1 MARGKQEPMPPSF
14 RYALGVDI
22 GGTFTDVVLIT
33 EAGEVKIA
41 KGLSTPGAFERGIA
55 EILEHLL
62 EHEALD
68 PAGCSAFVHGTTVAT
83 NAIIERKGAR
93 TGLITTRG
101 FRDVLELRRIRIP
114 KLYDLTW
121 QKPQPLVERY
131 LRLEVDE
138 RMTWRGEVHTPLDT
152 ESVVRAVTELKRLG
166 VESIAVCLLNSYA
179 NPAHERAV
187 RDVIRKI
194 APEMEIT
201 ISSDVLAEMREYE
214 RTSTTVINA
223 YLMPVVRRYVG
234 ALDRMLTGHGF
245 RVPLLLMQS
254 NGGAMTAELGCE
266 QPMHI
271 IESGPAAGV
280 VAAHKLTRSLG
291 VDNAVTLDIG
301 GTTAKASLIEKGEL
315 TYADEYDVGGG
326 FSRGGQ
332 LQRGGGYV
340 LRAPTLDISEI
351 GAGGGSIVWIDGGGA
366 LQVGP
371 KSAGADPGPVCYGR
385 GGSEPTLTDA
395 CLTLGYLGE
404 DGLAGGAVRL
414 DRKAAEAALRD
425 KIAAPLKLPLMDLA
439 YGVVRIAVSNMT
451 RAIRSVS
458 TERGKD
464 PRDFDLV
471 AFGGNGGLFSA
482 AVARELSL
490 KTVVIP
496 PAAGIFSAFGLL
508 YSNLEHHFTQTMLG
522 KVEELDPALVGARWT
537 HLEEEA
543 LGILGR
549 EGFAPDRCRLQR
561 FGAFRYFGQTHE
573 LSIAWP
579 AGPVDRAAL
588 ARMVSLFEDAHH
600 RTYGHRGHDN
610 IVELVNLHLVANG
623 VPDKPRVPEA
633 LEFPKDAALATR
645 ERQVW
650 FGPDLGAHATR
661 IVSRAE
667 LPREPVRGP
676 LIVAEFDTTIVVPP
690 DFQVMRDAFFNVV
703 LTRVGAASAAGA
715 RSAGAGAVAAV
726 V

>member
-1 MARGKQEPMPPSF
+1 MSSSSH
-14 RYALGVDI
+14 YALGVDI

-33 EAGEVKIA
+33 NSGQVKIA

-55 EILEHLL
+55 QILEHLL
-62 EHEALD
+62 RHEALK
-68 PAGCSAFVHGTTVAT
+68 PAACTAFVHGTTVAT

-93 TGLITTRG
+93 TGLITTKG

-131 LRLEVDE
+131 LRLEVVE
-138 RMTWRGEVHTPLDT
+138 RMTWRGEVHTPLD
-152 ESVVRAVTELKRLG
+152 EDSVVRAVSELKRLA
-166 VESIAVCLLNSYA
+166 VESVAICLLNSYA

-187 RDVIRKI
+187 RDIIRRV
-194 APEMEIT
+194 APDLQVT

-223 YLMPVVRRYVG
+223 YLMPVVRRYVE
-234 ALDRMLTGHGF
+234 ALSNALRRQGF
-245 RVPLLLMQS
+245 QVPLLLMQS

-280 VAAHKLTRSLG
+280 IAAHKLAPRLG
-291 VDNAVTLDIG
+291 IDNAVTLDIG

-315 TYADEYDVGGG
+315 SYAEEYDVGGG

-351 GAGGGSIVWIDGGGA
+351 GAGGGSIVWIDRGGA

-371 KSAGADPGPVCYGR
+371 KSSGADPGPVCYGR
-385 GGSEPTLTDA
+385 GGTEPTLTDA
-395 CLTLGYLGE
+395 CLALGYLGE

-414 DRKAAEAALRD
+414 DRKAAEAALQQ
-425 KIAAPLKLPLMDLA
+425 KVATPLGLPVVDLA
-439 YGVVRIAVSNMT
+439 HGVVRIAVSNMT

-464 PRDFDLV
+464 PRDFDLI

-490 KTVVIP
+490 KKIIIP

-522 KVEELDPALVGARWT
+522 RIDDLDPALVKARWM

-543 LGILGR
+543 IGILGR
-549 EGFAPDRCRLQR
+549 EGFGPDQCRLQR

-573 LSIAWP
+573 LSIPWP
-579 AGPVDRAAL
+579 ADAMDGAGL
-588 ARMVSLFEDAHH
+588 ARMATLFEDAHH

-623 VPDKPRVPEA
+623 ITKQPRVAER
-633 LEFPKDAALATR
+633 LEFPKDIEIAAR
-645 ERQVW
+645 ERVVW
-650 FGPDLGAHATR
+650 FGPELGSHATR
-661 IVSRAE
+661 IVSRTA
-667 LPREPVRGP
+667 LPAKSVPGP
-676 LIVAEFDTTIVVPP
+676 LIVSEFDTTIVVPP
-690 DFQVMRDAFFNVV
+690 DFQVMRDGGFNVIMTQIAQLV
-703 LTRVGAASAAGA
+703 RHDQSAASAVPAMT
-715 RSAGAGAVAAV
+715 
-726 V
+726 

>member
-1 MARGKQEPMPPSF
+1 METPS
-14 RYALGVDI
+14 RYSLGVDI

-33 EAGEVKIA
+33 DRGAVKIA
-41 KGLSTPGAFERGIA
+41 KGLSTPGAFDRGISD
-55 EILEHLL
+55 ILQDLL
-62 EHEALD
+62 RKEGLGAAD
-68 PAGCSAFVHGTTVAT
+68 CSAFVHGTTVAT

-93 TGLITTRG
+93 TGLITTQG

-131 LRLEVDE
+131 LRLEVTE
-138 RMTWRGEVHTPLDT
+138 RMDFRGEVHTPLD
-152 ESVVRAVTELKRLG
+152 EPSVVRAVAELQRLG
-166 VESIAVCLLNSYA
+166 VESVAVCLLNSYA

-187 RDVIRKI
+187 RDIIRRE
-194 APEMEIT
+194 APSLEIT

-234 ALDRMLTGHGF
+234 SLDRTLRQQGF

-280 VAAHKLTRSLG
+280 VASHKLAKRIG

-315 TYADEYDVGGG
+315 TYSDEYDVGGG

-332 LQRGGGYV
+332 LARGGGYV

-351 GAGGGSIVWIDGGGA
+351 GAGGGSIVWIDSGGA

-371 KSAGADPGPVCYGR
+371 KSAGASPGPVCYGR
-385 GGSEPTLTDA
+385 GGTEPTLTDA
-395 CLTLGYLGE
+395 CLVLGYLGA
-404 DGLAGGAVRL
+404 DGLAGGAVQL
-414 DRKAAEAALRD
+414 DRKAAEAALKQ
-425 KIAAPLKLPLMDLA
+425 KIADPLKLEVMELA
-439 YGVVRIAVSNMT
+439 FGVLRIAVSNMT

-464 PRDFDLV
+464 PRDFDLI

-490 KTVVIP
+490 KKIIIP

-522 KVEELDPALVGARWT
+522 KIHDIDPALAAARWA

-543 LGILGR
+543 IAILGR

-561 FGAFRYFGQTHE
+561 FGALRYFGQTHE
-573 LSIAWP
+573 LSIPWP
-579 AGPVDRAAL
+579 AGPVDRGVLQRLAA
-588 ARMVSLFEDAHH
+588 AFEDSHH
-600 RTYGHRGHDN
+600 KTYGHRGHDN

-623 VPDKPRVPEA
+623 VSDKPRVPDT
-633 LEFPKDAALATR
+633 LEFPK
-645 ERQVW
+645 ERGASGEERMVW
-650 FGPDLGAHATR
+650 FGPELGSHKTKV
-661 IVSRAE
+661 VSRAA
-667 LPREPVRGP
+667 VGTSMMQGP
-676 LIVAEFDTTIVVPP
+676 LIVSEFDTTIVVPP
-690 DFQVMRDAFFNVV
+690 DFQVMRDQWFNVIMAQA
-703 LTRVGAASAAGA
+703 GSAAASSNQKASRKAT
-715 RSAGAGAVAAV
+715 V
-726 V
+726 

>member
-1 MARGKQEPMPPSF
+1 MPTSF
-14 RYALGVDI
+14 RFAVGVDI
-22 GGTFTDVVLIT
+22 GGTFTDVVLVT
-33 EAGEVKIA
+33 DTGQVKIA
-41 KGLSTPGAFERGIA
+41 KGLSTPGAFDRGIA
-55 EILEHLL
+55 DILDDLL
-62 EHEALD
+62 RHETLD
-68 PAGCSAFVHGTTVAT
+68 AGVCNAFVHGTTVAT
-83 NAIIERKGAR
+83 NAIIERTGAR

-131 LRLEVDE
+131 LRLEVVE
-138 RMTWRGEVHTPLDT
+138 RMNFRGEVHTPLDKDT
-152 ESVVRAVTELKRLG
+152 VVSAARELKRLG
-166 VESIAVCLLNSYA
+166 VESIAVCLINSYA

-187 RDVIRKI
+187 REIIHAI
-194 APEMEIT
+194 APEIAVT

-214 RTSTTVINA
+214 RTSTSVINA

-234 ALDRMLTGHGF
+234 ALDRTLRQRGF

-280 VAAHKLTRSLG
+280 VAAHKLAGRLG
-291 VDNAVTLDIG
+291 IDNAVTLDIG

-332 LQRGGGYV
+332 LARGGGYV

-351 GAGGGSIVWIDGGGA
+351 GAGGGSIVWIDSGGA
-366 LQVGP
+366 IQVGP
-371 KSAGADPGPVCYGR
+371 KSAGAEPGPVCYGR
-385 GGSEPTLTDA
+385 GGTEPTLTDA
-395 CLTLGYLGE
+395 CLALGYLGE
-404 DGLAGGAVRL
+404 EGLAGGTVPLERQ
-414 DRKAAEAALRD
+414 AAETTLRD
-425 KIAAPLKLPLMDLA
+425 KIAIPLRLPLMDLA
-439 YGVVRIAVSNMT
+439 YGVVRVAVSNMT

-471 AFGGNGGLFSA
+471 AFGGNGGLFAA

-490 KTVVIP
+490 KKVIIP

-522 KVEELDPALVGARWT
+522 KVDELDPELVNARWA
-537 HLEEEA
+537 HLEEEG

-549 EGFAPDRCRLQR
+549 EGFGVDRCRLQR

-573 LSIAWP
+573 LSIPWP
-579 AGPVDRAAL
+579 AGTVDRARL
-588 ARMVSLFEDAHH
+588 AGMRTLFEDAHH

-610 IVELVNLHLVANG
+610 IIELVNLHLVANG
-623 VPDKPRVPEA
+623 ITDKPRVPDM
-633 LEFPKDAALATR
+633 LEFPEDVGPVAD
-645 ERQVW
+645 ERRVW
-650 FGPDLGAHATR
+650 FGEELGSHAVR
-661 IVSRAE
+661 IVSRAA
-667 LPREPVRGP
+667 LPATQVRGP
-676 LIVAEFDTTIVVPP
+676 LIVGEFDTTIVVPP
-690 DFQVMRDAFFNVV
+690 DFQVMRDPFFNVV
-703 LTRVGAASAAGA
+703 LTRMDTPGTAIDRGT
-715 RSAGAGAVAAV
+715 GAVAAAV
-726 V
+726 

>member
-1 MARGKQEPMPPSF
+1 MNAMATSF
-14 RYALGVDI
+14 RYVLGVDI
-22 GGTFTDVVLIT
+22 GGTFTDVVLIADT
-33 EAGEVKIA
+33 GQVKIA
-41 KGLSTPGAFERGIA
+41 KGLSTPGAFDRGIA
-55 EILEHLL
+55 DILDNLL
-62 EHEALD
+62 RREDLQ
-68 PAGCSAFVHGTTVAT
+68 PAACNAFVHGTTVAT
-83 NAIIERKGAR
+83 NAIIERTGAR
-93 TGLITTRG
+93 TGLITTKG

-131 LRLEVDE
+131 LRLEVVE
-138 RMTWRGEVHTPLDT
+138 RMNHRGEVHTPLDAD
-152 ESVVRAVTELKRLG
+152 SVERAVRELQHLG

-179 NPAHERAV
+179 NPAHELAV
-187 RDVIRKI
+187 REVIRRV
-194 APEMEIT
+194 APEIEVT
-201 ISSDVLAEMREYE
+201 VSSDVLAEMREYE

-234 ALDRMLTGHGF
+234 ALDRTLRQRGF

-266 QPMHI
+266 QPMHV

-280 VAAHKLTRSLG
+280 VAAHKLVKRLG
-291 VDNAVTLDIG
+291 IDNAVTLDIG
-301 GTTAKASLIEKGEL
+301 GTTAKASLVEKGKL

-340 LRAPTLDISEI
+340 LRSPTLDISEI

-366 LQVGP
+366 MQVGP
-371 KSAGADPGPVCYGR
+371 KSAGAEPGPVCYGR
-385 GGSEPTLTDA
+385 GGTEPTLTDA
-395 CLTLGYLGE
+395 CLVLGYLGE
-404 DGLAGGAVRL
+404 EGLAGGAVAL
-414 DRKAAEAALRD
+414 DRQAAETALHR

-439 YGVVRIAVSNMT
+439 YGVLRVAVSNMT

-471 AFGGNGGLFSA
+471 AFGGNGGLFAA

-490 KTVVIP
+490 RKIIIP

-522 KVEELDPALVGARWT
+522 KVDELDPAVVNSRWA
-537 HLEEEA
+537 HLEAEG
-543 LGILGR
+543 LGILAR

-561 FGAFRYFGQTHE
+561 FGALRYFGQTHE

-579 AGPVDRAAL
+579 AGPVDRAVLGHMAT
-588 ARMVSLFEDAHH
+588 LFEDSHH
-600 RTYGHRGHDN
+600 KTYGHRGHDN
-610 IVELVNLHLVANG
+610 IVELVNLHLVVNG
-623 VPDKPRVPEA
+623 VTDEPRVPDG
-633 LEFPKDAALATR
+633 LEFPEGVDPVAR
-645 ERQVW
+645 EREVW
-650 FGPDLGAHATR
+650 FGPGLGSHATR
-661 IVSRAE
+661 IVSRAA
-667 LPREPVRGP
+667 LPGTLVRGP
-676 LIVAEFDTTIVVPP
+676 LIVGEFDTTIVVPP
-690 DFQVMRDAFFNVV
+690 DFQVMRDQFFNVV
-703 LTRVGAASAAGA
+703 LTRMAATGASADGSIGAAAAM
-715 RSAGAGAVAAV
+715 V
-726 V
+726 

>member
-1 MARGKQEPMPPSF
+1 MSF
-14 RYALGVDI
+14 RYSLGVDI

-33 EAGEVKIA
+33 ERGQVKIA
-41 KGLSTPGAFERGIA
+41 KGLSTPDAFDRGIA
-55 EILEHLL
+55 DILRDLL
-62 EHEALD
+62 DREGLV
-68 PAGCSAFVHGTTVAT
+68 PADCAAFVHGTTVAT

-93 TGLITTRG
+93 TGLITTKG

-131 LRLEVDE
+131 LRMEVTE
-138 RMTWRGEVHTPLDT
+138 RMTYRGEVHTSLDD
-152 ESVVRAVTELKRLG
+152 ESVLRAVAELRRFG
-166 VESIAVCLLNSYA
+166 VESVAVCLLNSYA
-179 NPAHERAV
+179 NPTHERAV
-187 RDVIRKI
+187 RDIIRRETPHI
-194 APEMEIT
+194 EIT

-214 RTSTTVINA
+214 RTSTSVINA

-234 ALDRMLTGHGF
+234 SLDRTLRQRGF
-245 RVPLLLMQS
+245 RAPLLLMQS
-254 NGGAMTAELGCE
+254 NGGAMSADLGCE

-280 VAAHKLTRSLG
+280 VASHKLAQRIG
-291 VDNAVTLDIG
+291 ADNAVTLDIG

-315 TYADEYDVGGG
+315 TYSDEYDVGGG

-351 GAGGGSIVWIDGGGA
+351 GAGGGSIVWIDSGGA

-371 KSAGADPGPVCYGR
+371 KSAGASPGPVCYGR
-385 GGSEPTLTDA
+385 GGTEPTLTDA
-395 CLTLGYLGE
+395 CLVLGYLGA
-404 DGLAGGAVRL
+404 DGLAGGAVQL
-414 DRKAAEAALRD
+414 DHDAAEVMLQR
-425 KIAAPLKLPLMDLA
+425 KIAHPLKMRVMDLA
-439 YGVVRIAVSNMT
+439 FGVLRIAVSNMA

-464 PRDFDLV
+464 PRDFDLM

-490 KTVVIP
+490 KKVIIP
-496 PAAGIFSAFGLL
+496 PGAGIFSAFGLL

-522 KVEELDPALVGARWT
+522 KIEDIDPSLVGARWSN
-537 HLEEEA
+537 LEEEA
-543 LGILGR
+543 IGILGR
-549 EGFAPDRCRLQR
+549 EGFAPERCRLQR

-573 LSIAWP
+573 LSIPWP
-579 AGPVDRAAL
+579 AGPVDPIVL
-588 ARMVSLFEDAHH
+588 GRMTAMFEDSHH

-623 VPDKPRVPEA
+623 VTDKPRVPDR
-633 LEFPKDAALATR
+633 LEFPKELGAKVR
-645 ERQVW
+645 ERPVW
-650 FGPDLGAHATR
+650 FGPDSGSHMTP
-661 IVSRAE
+661 IVSRAA
-667 LPREPVRGP
+667 LGTTATRGP
-676 LIVAEFDTTIVVPP
+676 LIVSEFDTTIVVPP
-690 DFQVMRDAFFNVV
+690 DFQVMRDNWFNVI
-703 LTRVGAASAAGA
+703 LAQCGQGDAASNQKAS
-715 RSAGAGAVAAV
+715 SALTTTV
-726 V
+726 

>member
-1 MARGKQEPMPPSF
+1 MNAMPMSF

-33 EAGEVKIA
+33 EAGQVKIA
-41 KGLSTPGAFERGIA
+41 KGLSTPGAYNRGIA
-55 EILEHLL
+55 EILDNLL
-62 EHEALD
+62 QREALD
-68 PAGCSAFVHGTTVAT
+68 PAVCSAFVHGTTVAT
-83 NAIIERKGAR
+83 NAIIERNGAR
-93 TGLITTRG
+93 TGLITTKG

-131 LRLEVDE
+131 LRFEVVE
-138 RMTWRGEVHTPLDT
+138 RMTYRGDVHTPLD
-152 ESVVRAVTELKRLG
+152 EDSVVRAVRELKRLG

-179 NPAHERAV
+179 NPAHECAV
-187 RDVIRKI
+187 RDIIRTV
-194 APEMEIT
+194 APEIEIT

-223 YLMPVVRRYVG
+223 YLMPVVRRYVD
-234 ALDRMLTGHGF
+234 ALDRTLRQQGF

-266 QPMHI
+266 QPMHV

-280 VAAHKLTRSLG
+280 VAAHKLARRLG
-291 VDNAVTLDIG
+291 IDNAVTLDIG

-351 GAGGGSIVWIDGGGA
+351 GAGGGSIVWIDSGGA

-385 GGSEPTLTDA
+385 GGTEPTLTDA
-395 CLTLGYLGE
+395 SLTLGYLGE
-404 DGLAGGAVRL
+404 EGLAGGAVRL
-414 DRKAAEAALRD
+414 DRRAAETALRD
-425 KIAAPLKLPLMDLA
+425 KIAEPLKLPLMDLA

-490 KTVVIP
+490 KKVIIP

-508 YSNLEHHFTQTMLG
+508 YSNLEHHFTQTMLA
-522 KVEELDPALVGARWT
+522 KIEEIDPALVNARWA
-537 HLEEEA
+537 HLEAEA
-543 LGILGR
+543 LAILGR

-561 FGAFRYFGQTHE
+561 FGALRYFGQTHE
-573 LSIAWP
+573 LKIPWP
-579 AGPVDRAAL
+579 AGPVDRAVLTHMA
-588 ARMVSLFEDAHH
+588 ALFEDTHH
-600 RTYGHRGHDN
+600 KTYGHRGHDN
-610 IVELVNLHLVANG
+610 IIELVNLHLVANG
-623 VPDKPRVPEA
+623 ITDKPRVPDR
-633 LEFPKDAALATR
+633 LEFPKQIEQAAR
-645 ERQVW
+645 ERHVW
-650 FGPDLGAHATR
+650 FGSELGSHATR
-661 IVSRAE
+661 IVRRAA
-667 LPREPVRGP
+667 LPETPVRGP
-676 LIVAEFDTTIVVPP
+676 LIIGEFDTTIVVPP
-690 DFQVMRDAFFNVV
+690 DFQVMRDPFFNVV
-703 LTRVGAASAAGA
+703 LTRGGAAGPAAD
-715 RSAGAGAVAAV
+715 RSNAAVAATV
-726 V
+726 

>member
-1 MARGKQEPMPPSF
+1 MPTSF
-14 RYALGVDI
+14 RYVLGVDI
-22 GGTFTDVVLIT
+22 GGTFTDAVLIT
-33 EAGEVKIA
+33 DTGQVKIA
-41 KGLSTPGAFERGIA
+41 KGLSTPGAFDRGIA
-55 EILEHLL
+55 DILDDLL
-62 EHEALD
+62 RHEALD
-68 PAGCSAFVHGTTVAT
+68 PAGCGAFVHGTTVAT
-83 NAIIERKGAR
+83 NAIIERTGAR
-93 TGLITTRG
+93 TGLITTKG

-131 LRLEVDE
+131 LRFEVIE
-138 RMTWRGEVHTPLDT
+138 RMNYRGEVHTPLD
-152 ESVVRAVTELKRLG
+152 EDSVVSAVKELQRLG

-187 RDVIRKI
+187 RDVIRGVVPKI
-194 APEMEIT
+194 EVT

-214 RTSTTVINA
+214 RTSATVINA

-234 ALDRMLTGHGF
+234 ALDRTLRQRGF
-245 RVPLLLMQS
+245 GVPLLLMQS

-280 VAAHKLTRSLG
+280 VAAHKLAKRLG
-291 VDNAVTLDIG
+291 IDNAVTLDIG
-301 GTTAKASLIEKGEL
+301 GTTAKASLVEKGEL

-340 LRAPTLDISEI
+340 LRSPTLDISEI
-351 GAGGGSIVWIDGGGA
+351 GAGGGSIVWIDRGGA

-371 KSAGADPGPVCYGR
+371 KSAGAEPGPVCYGR
-385 GGSEPTLTDA
+385 GGTEPTLTDA

-404 DGLAGGAVRL
+404 EGLAGGTVRL
-414 DRKAAEAALRD
+414 DRRAAETALAN
-425 KIAAPLKLPLMDLA
+425 KIAVPLELPLTDLA

-471 AFGGNGGLFSA
+471 AFGGNGGLFAA

-490 KTVVIP
+490 RKVIIP

-508 YSNLEHHFTQTMLG
+508 YSNLAHHFTQTMLG
-522 KVEELDPALVGARWT
+522 KVDELDPALVDSRWA
-537 HLEEEA
+537 HLETEGLA
-543 LGILGR
+543 ILGR

-579 AGPVDRAAL
+579 TELVDRAML
-588 ARMVSLFEDAHH
+588 ARMAARFEDAHH
-600 RTYGHRGHDN
+600 KTYGHRGHDN
-610 IVELVNLHLVANG
+610 IVELVNLHLLADG
-623 VPDKPRVPEA
+623 VTDRPRVPGV
-633 LEFPKDAALATR
+633 LEFPEHVEPVVR
-645 ERQVW
+645 ERKVW
-650 FGPDLGAHATR
+650 FGPGLGSHATR
-661 IVSRAE
+661 IVSRAA
-667 LPREPVRGP
+667 LPAAQVRGP
-676 LIVAEFDTTIVVPP
+676 LIVGEFDTTILVPP
-690 DFQVMRDAFFNVV
+690 DFQVMRDPFFNVV
-703 LTRVGAASAAGA
+703 LTRIGPPGTAADWS
-715 RSAGAGAVAAV
+715 AGAVAARV
-726 V
+726 